1 MTTFLSPQFFAA
13 KLSWTFV
20 SLAVVFP
27 LTYEINQAFIRR
39 EHALDLF
46 AQRNSPSRPRT
57 ILAND
62 APYVTTAL

>member
-1 MTTFLSPQFFAA
+1 MTLVIRWDDHDSHLSALIIPSSWQFFAA

-46 AQRNSPSRPRT
+46 AQRQ
-57 ILAND
+57 
-62 APYVTTAL
+62 